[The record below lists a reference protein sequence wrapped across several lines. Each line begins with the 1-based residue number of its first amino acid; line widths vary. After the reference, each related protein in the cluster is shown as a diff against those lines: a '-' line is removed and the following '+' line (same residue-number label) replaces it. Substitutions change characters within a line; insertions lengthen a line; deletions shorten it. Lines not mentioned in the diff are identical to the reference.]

1 MFFRRDA
8 LHVFRRL
15 QHSAPEAQLVFWG
28 DESDLVCWGNVL
40 IVRCF
45 AAQERP
51 ALYVEAVP
59 TLGKAW
65 HEWILPLPGIPW
77 QDVYKIYQWVT
88 QGSSSTTVCDLRWI
102 SSTAW
107 NHVASLG
114 WRSWHVMTVG
124 IGLDFGWYF
133 VIHIVHILCI
143 VMYLVKADESN
154 KAWENAWK
162 LMEVYWRLY
171 SEPSQNRTESKVFRF
186 QDHPSEVGK
195 RQRMAQR
202 ISLETSLWTD
212 DIHWCPCVSCT
223 VNPASLQG
231 ALTQGVSV
239 IEGNRIVGQAQE
251 RNKQIHLQSLT
262 NIYKQY
268 QIHKMDA
275 AYICGPER
283 MLSHFRSAKIVFCN
297 AVMEC
302 EELKWEVRGNSF
314 KQLTV
319 ECNMISNNVRHI
331 YYILW

>member
-28 DESDLVCWGNVL
+28 DESDLACWGDVL

-45 AAQERP
+45 AVQERP

-114 WRSWHVMTVG
+114 WCSWHVMTVG

-143 VMYLVKADESN
+143 
-154 KAWENAWK
+154 
-162 LMEVYWRLY
+162 
-171 SEPSQNRTESKVFRF
+171 
-186 QDHPSEVGK
+186 GK

-212 DIHWCPCVSCT
+212 EIHWCPCVSCT

-239 IEGNRIVGQAQE
+239 IEGNRIVGQEQE
-251 RNKQIHLQSLT
+251 RNKQINLQSLT

-331 YYILW
+331 YYIL